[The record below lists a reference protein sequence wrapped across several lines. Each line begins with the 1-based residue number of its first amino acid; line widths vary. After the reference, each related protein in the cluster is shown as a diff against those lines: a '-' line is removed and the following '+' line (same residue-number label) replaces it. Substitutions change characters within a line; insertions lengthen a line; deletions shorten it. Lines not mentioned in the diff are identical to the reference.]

1 MTTHA
6 RASAALPVIPVLAA
20 AAVGVRMSF
29 GPGLTVGLIVAVV
42 LIPVWVPAMRR
53 YRSLGWWMV
62 IGVIAVVWGVLLT
75 ALDTSRETSS
85 TVLLSE
91 SLTVLAAIGAVGVLL
106 WVRQQAGVA
115 VAAIAFCCGMLASVV
130 LSEPAGADAWKF
142 SWSVPIYLLVM
153 SLAMLSG
160 SRVVELSA
168 LAVLSLTTIITDSRS
183 VTAFLLLSAALI
195 VWQMRPGMRASRPR
209 AWLNVAGLALVA
221 ASAYFLFQSLIFEGV
236 LGEAARDRSLQQVA
250 TSGSLI
256 AGGRPEMG
264 ASTSL
269 ILANPM
275 GIGSGVLAS
284 ANDVWVAKA
293 GMAALNYDPNNG
305 YVERYMFGNGFEVH
319 SILGDMWLRFGLAGA
334 VFALFL
340 LILCVVGIARCLSLR
355 RASAL
360 LIFTGVFTVWNTF
373 FSPFLGSY
381 RIAVLALL
389 LVAVESAA
397 SSRDRK
403 SSTLPVRWQAA

>member
-62 IGVIAVVWGVLLT
+62 IGVIAVVGGVLLT

-115 VAAIAFCCGMLASVV
+115 VAAIAFSCGMLASVV

-334 VFALFL
+334 VFAVFL

-403 SSTLPVRWQAA
+403 SSTLPIRWQAA